1 MSAIIL
7 ENDLCRLILGEDAVP
22 VSLRLKD
29 NGEELLS
36 DAELCPLFSVTQE
49 RPFNN
54 EVKLA
59 HPNKRTVFPAN
70 RVRAEETPSGWML
83 TVGFELAPYEAL
95 VEVIRAP
102 RYLAF
107 VLRDFI
113 VPPEG
118 YPGLRMT
125 TPPVSSF
132 RLAELVLPQRRFFG
146 EWLNVSH
153 DENCAAALI
162 AGDVRLIAD
171 SEKHRTRTGEYRI
184 LTADTERDIGLKDIP
199 AVLIAAPAGEFLD
212 AVDDAERDLGLP
224 RGVESRRSDAV
235 NASAYWTAACT
246 PENVDEHIRYAKMG
260 GFRMMLLYYTCLF
273 REQGGYALNGN
284 YDWRDEY
291 PNGKAD
297 LIAMLDKIKAAG
309 ITPGLHVL
317 QTHIGLDS
325 RYCTPEADARLHLT
339 RRFTLSA
346 DVDEDADEIPV
357 DQNPADCVMADGCR
371 ILSFGGELI
380 SYAGY
385 TTEPPYR
392 FTGCERGHRN
402 TRIKAHPRGERG
414 GILDVSEYGASSC
427 YLDQETTLGD
437 EIADK
442 IADAYSA
449 GFRFCY
455 FDGSEGTGAPYAYQV
470 PLAQYRVWKKLVP
483 APLYTEGAAKAHFS
497 WHHLSGGN
505 AFDIFPPTVF
515 KDMIRKYPA
524 EEAPRMRQDFTRL
537 NFGWWGFW
545 APEGREDGGTQ
556 ADLVEYGTSRAAA
569 WDCPVTIQTNLSAFR
584 AHPRIRDIMEV
595 FRRWEDVRAR
605 HLLTEEQKDMLKDLG
620 QEHVLLMNGR
630 GDYELLPYSEIPSG
644 DGRIRVFTFVRGGQ
658 NWAVFWHLSGEGVL
672 RLPLSAPAAVSKE
685 PDGEPMDTGCDPDAL
700 LIPVGNRLWLRTDAS
715 ADTLRDAFAR
725 ASLV

>member
-1 MSAIIL
+1 MSELIL
-7 ENDLCRLILGEDAVP
+7 ENDLCRLILGDDALP
-22 VSLRLKD
+22 RSLKLKSG
-29 NGEELLS
+29 GEELLS
-36 DAELCPLFSVTQE
+36 GAELRPFFSVTQD

-59 HPNKRTVFPAN
+59 HPNKRTVFPAC
-70 RVRAEETPSGWML
+70 RIRAEETGRGWML
-83 TVGFELAPYEAL
+83 TVGFDLAPYEARI
-95 VEVIRAP
+95 EVIRAP

-107 VLRDFI
+107 VLRDFL
-113 VPPEG
+113 VPPEA
-118 YPGLRMT
+118 YPGLRMD
-125 TPPVSSF
+125 TPPAVSL
-132 RLAELVLPQRRFFG
+132 RLAELVLPQKRYFG

-153 DENCAAALI
+153 DETSAAALI
-162 AGDVRLIAD
+162 AGDPRLLAD
-171 SEKHRTRTGEYRI
+171 SEKRRSASGDYRV
-184 LTADTERDIGLKDIP
+184 LTAEVRRELGMKNVP
-199 AVLIAAPAGEFLD
+199 AVLIASPADAFLD
-212 AVDDAERDLGLP
+212 AVADMERDFGLP

-235 NASAYWTAACT
+235 NASAYWTADCT
-246 PENVDEHIRYAKMG
+246 PRNVDEHIRYANQG

-273 REQGGYALNGN
+273 RERGGYALNGN

-297 LIAMLDKIKAAG
+297 LTAMLDKIRAAG
-309 ITPGLHVL
+309 ITPGLHFL

-325 RYCTPEADARLHLT
+325 RYCTPTADARLNLT
-339 RRFTLSA
+339 RRFSLSA
-346 DVDEDADEIPV
+346 DVGEDADELPV
-357 DQNPADCVMADGCR
+357 DQNPAGCVLAEGCR

-380 SYAGY
+380 TYEGY

-392 FTGCERGHRN
+392 FTGCVRGHRN
-402 TRIKAHPRGERG
+402 TTVRFHPRGERG
-414 GILDVSEYGASSC
+414 GVLDVSEYGASSC

-442 IADAYSA
+442 IADAYGA

-455 FDGSEGTGAPYAYQV
+455 FDGSEGTAAPYEYQV
-470 PLAQYRVWKKLVP
+470 PLGQYRVWKKLSP

-505 AFDIFPPTVF
+505 AFDIFPPSVF
-515 KDMIRKYPA
+515 KEMIRRYPA

-584 AHPRIRDIMEV
+584 AHPRIRDILEV

-605 HLLTEEQKDMLKDLG
+605 RWLTEEQKKELKDLG
-620 QEHVLLMNGR
+620 QEHVLLINGA
-630 GDYELLPYSEIPSG
+630 GEYELLPYRQAETG
-644 DGRIRVFTFVRGGQ
+644 DSRLRAFTFTRNGAS
-658 NWAVFWHLSGEGVL
+658 AVFWNLYGEGVL
-672 RLPLSAPAAVSKE
+672 RLPLTVPFTVSE
-685 PDGEPMDTGCDPDAL
+685 DPDGEPIPVRTEDGCA
-700 LIPVGNRLWLRTDAS
+700 LIPAGDRLWLRAECSEED
-715 ADTLRDAFAR
+715 LREAFRHAV
-725 ASLV
+725 LL